1 MNKQLRIANRINKI
15 AKVDVF
21 ENSRKSDVVEA
32 RSLLVFILY
41 KYEKMKLQQIANF
54 FRKYGKTSDHSSV
67 LHALNMFEIY
77 LTTNKTLGKW
87 LTMLTKNI
95 KDVNNEAKIEFIKL
109 KVNYLSDESI
119 KTMVELVATMEQKE
133 FATIEN

>member
-1 MNKQLRIANRINKI
+1 
-15 AKVDVF
+15 
-21 ENSRKSDVVEA
+21 
-32 RSLLVFILY
+32 
-41 KYEKMKLQQIANF
+41 
-54 FRKYGKTSDHSSV
+54 
-67 LHALNMFEIY
+67 MFEIY

-119 KTMVELVATMEQKE
+119 KTMVELVDTMEQKE
-133 FATIEN
+133 LEF